1 MPPAIVHGRDGLRG
15 VVIER
20 KSTGTTPGPEVDIR
34 LDDGRLVEL
43 PAALLR
49 RRDDGDYDLDLS
61 AADLPGTGASEV
73 AGTRPD
79 LESDGADLIVP
90 VVAEEVQVGKRRVVT
105 GRIVVRK
112 TVHVDEQIVAEKT
125 YREEAD
131 VTRVPVG
138 RMVDAAVPTRHEG
151 DLTII
156 PLYEEVIVV
165 EKRLRLR
172 EELHIRTRRVEE
184 TKPERVTVRREE
196 VEVERIPGAGTASR
210 PASGT

>member
-20 KSTGTTPGPEVDIR
+20 KSAGTTPGAEVDIQ

-43 PAALLR
+43 PTAMLR
-49 RRDDGDYDLDLS
+49 RRDDGNYDLDLS
-61 AADLPGTGASEV
+61 PADLPGASEL
-73 AGTRPD
+73 AGTRSD
-79 LESDGADLIVP
+79 LESDGANLIVP

-112 TVHVDEQIVAEKT
+112 TVHVDEQIVAEPT

-138 RMVDAAVPTRHEG
+138 RLVDAAVPTRHEG

-156 PLYEEVIVV
+156 PLYEEVIVI

>member
-15 VVIER
+15 VIIER
-20 KSTGTTPGPEVDIR
+20 KSAGTTPGAEVDIR

-61 AADLPGTGASEV
+61 AADLPGTGPSEL

-79 LESDGADLIVP
+79 LESDEADLIVP

-138 RMVDAAVPTRHEG
+138 RLVDAAVPTRHEG